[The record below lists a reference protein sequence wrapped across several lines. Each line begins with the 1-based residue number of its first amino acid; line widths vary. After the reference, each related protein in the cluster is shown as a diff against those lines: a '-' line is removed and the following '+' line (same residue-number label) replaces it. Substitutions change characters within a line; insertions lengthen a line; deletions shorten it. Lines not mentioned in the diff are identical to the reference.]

1 MDTTH
6 FSSDDDDDCN
16 QSPQI
21 YTSAQLSSA
30 QHSSASELVAAIY
43 EAKAQAMQQGKGVSI
58 DAETFDILLRRWQLV
73 VIVIVDAATATVSA
87 SASAADDVKSV
98 SSYISCN
105 LILALK
111 CIH

>member
-1 MDTTH
+1 MIAINLLRFTPLH
-6 FSSDDDDDCN
+6 SSV
-16 QSPQI
+16 
-21 YTSAQLSSA
+21 QLC
-30 QHSSASELVAAIY
+30 SASELVAAIY

-73 VIVIVDAATATVSA
+73 VIVAAATATVSVSVA
-87 SASAADDVKSV
+87 AFASAADDVKSV